1 MIITNTPVLFL
12 AVGWIKML
20 VLLALVLELDLESI
34 VLLLSPL
41 LVDQEIILIEPN
53 LAPEQASH

>member
-1 MIITNTPVLFL
+1 
-12 AVGWIKML
+12 ML